1 MASVPPQGGRKHPH
15 QEFIQIDT
23 TDVLFICGGAFAG
36 LEDVIGRRVGNR
48 IVGFGADIRSRMERP
63 KDELMAEV
71 VPEDLIKYGLIPEFI
86 GRLPMVA
93 TVDSLDRE
101 ALVRI
106 LEEPR
111 NALVKQYKRI
121 FELDG
126 VELVF
131 EQAAID
137 AIADQ
142 AMLRGTGA
150 RGLRAIMEEVLL
162 DTMYELPSR
171 PDVGR
176 VVIERRV
183 VEERVNPTLL
193 PLREMR
199 EVEEPRE
206 RSA

>member
-23 TDVLFICGGAFAG
+23 TDVLFISGGAFAG
-36 LEDVIGRRVGNR
+36 LEEVISRRIGNKV
-48 IVGFGADIRSRMERP
+48 VGFGADLRSSPDRP
-63 KDELMAEV
+63 QAELLSEV
-71 VPEDLIKYGLIPEFI
+71 MPEDLIKFGLIPEFI

-93 TVDSLDRE
+93 TVNALDKE
-101 ALVRI
+101 ALIRI
-106 LEEPR
+106 LQEPR
-111 NALVKQYKRI
+111 NALVKQYARI
-121 FELDG
+121 FELDN

-131 EQAAID
+131 DDDALE
-137 AIADQ
+137 AIADL

-171 PDVGR
+171 PDIGR
-176 VVIERRV
+176 VLVDRKV
-183 VEERVNPTLL
+183 VEEKTNPTLL
-193 PLREMR
+193 AISDIEKR
-199 EVEEPRE
+199 RE